1 MPRGEKSKSNPGQ
14 HGGHVAPVGVW
25 GLQVCGYEI
34 CKKIVL
40 TCWGLSDIIK
50 IVQGDKKT
58 TILPLNQDKRKE
70 IIMKTKK
77 TNVATQATATQEKD
91 EKQTFE
97 GLKAA
102 FEEAYS
108 KNDYS
113 FELLALS
120 TAVAYAVIKKC
131 KDPQRKAAT
140 ERETVSNSGCNP
152 AIVQIWR
159 EIGADVHALETL
171 RDCVDRATAW
181 GYNRDG
187 DKVLVVV
194 DKDAETAVGTLVDE
208 RLGEGIDLVQTA
220 AAALLEQAAAYAHTG
235 AGWLDA
241 PVTVRR
247 LARRTYTRLDTPVDW
262 RDHETAPIVEVYAAV
277 RRAVDQSRA
286 VQIDPRNGYSYLEEL
301 SQDGETGALE
311 TIYRRLHKHADLGG
325 RDAHGLQTADTQ
337 TAADVET
344 MLDSLEL
351 TPRQQAIIWRRLQ
364 GMSLAA
370 IAEDLGVTYQA
381 VQNALKKVQKKAVS
395 LGYFKE
401 K

>member
-1 MPRGEKSKSNPGQ
+1 MKNQ
-14 HGGHVAPVGVW
+14 
-25 GLQVCGYEI
+25 
-34 CKKIVL
+34 
-40 TCWGLSDIIK
+40 
-50 IVQGDKKT
+50 KT
-58 TILPLNQDKRKE
+58 T
-70 IIMKTKK
+70 
-77 TNVATQATATQEKD
+77 VGTQATAAQENT
-91 EKQTFE
+91 EKRTFE
-97 GLKAA
+97 GLKEA
-102 FEEAYS
+102 FEEAYTR
-108 KNDYS
+108 NEYTQ
-113 FELLALS
+113 ELLELS
-120 TAVAYAVIKKC
+120 TAVAYSVIKKC

-140 ERETVSNSGCNP
+140 ERENVSNSGCNP
-152 AIVQIWR
+152 AVVQIWR
-159 EIGADVHALETL
+159 EIGADVHALDTL
-171 RDCVDRATAW
+171 RDCADRATAW
-181 GYNRDG
+181 GYNQDG
-187 DKVLVVV
+187 DAVLETIDGDAAAAVVSL
-194 DKDAETAVGTLVDE
+194 VGE

-262 RDHETAPIVEVYAAV
+262 RDHETVPMVEVFAAV

-286 VQIDPRNGYSYLEEL
+286 VQIDPRNGYSYLEEM

-311 TIYRRLHKHADLGG
+311 TIYRRLHKYADMGG

-351 TPRQQAIIWRRLQ
+351 TPRQQAIIWKRLQ

-381 VQNALKKVQKKAVS
+381 VQNTMKKIQKKAVT

>member
-1 MPRGEKSKSNPGQ
+1 MPTLVS
-14 HGGHVAPVGVW
+14 GGSQFAVRLSQKNYVDVLGAVW
-25 GLQVCGYEI
+25 YN
-34 CKKIVL
+34 
-40 TCWGLSDIIK
+40 K

-58 TILPLNQDKRKE
+58 ILFPKYTTKERKK
-70 IIMKTKK
+70 IMKNQK
-77 TNVATQATATQEKD
+77 TTVGTQTAAAQENT
-91 EKQTFE
+91 EKRTFE
-97 GLKAA
+97 GLKEA
-102 FEEAYS
+102 FEDAYTR
-108 KNDYS
+108 NEYAQ
-113 FELLALS
+113 ELLELS
-120 TAVAYAVIKKC
+120 TAVAYSVIKKC

-159 EIGADVHALETL
+159 EIGADVHALDTL
-171 RDCVDRATAW
+171 RDCADRATAW
-181 GYNRDG
+181 GYNQDG
-187 DKVLVVV
+187 DAVLETMDADAAAAVVSL
-194 DKDAETAVGTLVDE
+194 VGE

-262 RDHETAPIVEVYAAV
+262 RDYETVPMVEVFAAV

-286 VQIDPRNGYSYLEEL
+286 VQIDPRNGYSYLEEM

-311 TIYRRLHKHADLGG
+311 TIYRRLHKYADMGG

-337 TAADVET
+337 TAVDVET
-344 MLDSLEL
+344 MLNSLEL
-351 TPRQQAIIWRRLQ
+351 TPRQEAIIWKRLQ
-364 GMSLAA
+364 GMSLRA
-370 IAEDLGVTYQA
+370 IAEDLGVSDMAIRKTMG
-381 VQNALKKVQKKAVS
+381 KIQKKAVA
-395 LGYFKE
+395 LGYFQE

>member
-1 MPRGEKSKSNPGQ
+1 M
-14 HGGHVAPVGVW
+14 
-25 GLQVCGYEI
+25 
-34 CKKIVL
+34 L
-40 TCWGLSDIIK
+40 TFWGLSDIIK
-50 IVQGDKKT
+50 LSRGDKKT
-58 TILPLNQDKRKE
+58 TLSLPNQDKRKE
-70 IIMKTKK
+70 IVMKNQK
-77 TNVATQATATQEKD
+77 TNVATQTTTTQETTQKR
-91 EKQTFE
+91 TFE
-97 GLKAA
+97 DLKAD
-102 FEEAYS
+102 FEAAYA

-113 FELLALS
+113 FELLELS
-120 TAVAYAVIKKC
+120 TAIAYAVIKKC

-159 EIGADVHALETL
+159 EIGADVHALDTL

-181 GYNRDG
+181 VYNRDG
-187 DKVLVVV
+187 DKVLEVV
-194 DKDAETAVGTLVDE
+194 DKDAETAVDTLVVE

-220 AAALLEQAAAYAHTG
+220 AAALLEQAATYAHMG
-235 AGWLDA
+235 PGWLDS

-262 RDHETAPIVEVYAAV
+262 RDHDTVPMVEVFAAV
-277 RRAVDQSRA
+277 RHAVDRSRA

-311 TIYRRLHKHADLGG
+311 TIYRRLHKHADMGG
-325 RDAHGLQTADTQ
+325 RDTHGLQTADTQ
-337 TAADVET
+337 TAVDVET

-351 TPRQQAIIWRRLQ
+351 TPRQQAIIWKRLQ

-370 IAEDLGVTYQA
+370 IAEELGVTYQA
-381 VQNALKKVQKKAVS
+381 VQNAVKKIQKKAVD
-395 LGYFKE
+395 LGYFAGKWENYKE

>member
-1 MPRGEKSKSNPGQ
+1 
-14 HGGHVAPVGVW
+14 
-25 GLQVCGYEI
+25 
-34 CKKIVL
+34 
-40 TCWGLSDIIK
+40 
-50 IVQGDKKT
+50 
-58 TILPLNQDKRKE
+58 
-70 IIMKTKK
+70 MKTKK